1 MGFVEYGGG
10 MTKPATRLPMSP
22 DQQRTLEAWVGGQKT
37 PQSIARRARIA
48 LLAADD
54 LSTTRIAREV
64 GVSRPT
70 VIVWRERFRQGGPES
85 LTKIAPGR
93 GRPVTYDADRVK
105 QIIEA
110 TTQTKPAGA
119 THWSTRTMAKA
130 QGVGKDT
137 GPSATNRSSRS
148 QTPRAPFH
156 GYRELRWS

>member
-1 MGFVEYGGG
+1 MN
-10 MTKPATRLPMSP
+10 
-22 DQQRTLEAWVGGQKT
+22 
-37 PQSIARRARIA
+37 
-48 LLAADD
+48 
-54 LSTTRIAREV
+54 LSTTRIAQEV
-64 GVSRPT
+64 GVSRPA